1 MAKAIQFVAGKL
13 KFAAALTKID
23 RDKVYGFIE
32 VKVNDDKGNPC
43 IMGSLLDDGRT
54 LVLNGATAM
63 KTVDASFNELD
74 KKELKVVYQD
84 GKDAVL
90 VPSSYEAEVNLIETT
105 LDDLFNLEITSVYQ
119 LDFEDAAQKKSVSN
133 FLADGKVARF
143 VFNYS
148 ADYEGAD
155 AILIS
160 NADGIF
166 ALTGRIIDFPFLEN
180 KLAPVATTLVEET
193 VEEEEEGMDF
203 GML

>member
-63 KTVDASFNELD
+63 KTVDSKFNELD
-74 KKELKVVYQD
+74 KKTLKVVYQD

-90 VPSSYEAEVNLIETT
+90 VPSSFEGEIKLTETS

-119 LDFEDAAQKKSVSN
+119 LDFEDASQKKSVSDY
-133 FLADGKVARF
+133 LADAKVARF
-143 VFNYS
+143 VFNYR

-180 KLAPVATTLVEET
+180 KLAAVATTLVEET
-193 VEEEEEGMDF
+193 VEEEGMDF

>member
-1 MAKAIQFVAGKL
+1 MAKAIQFNAGKL
-13 KFAAALTKID
+13 TFAASLTKVD

-43 IMGSLLDDGRT
+43 TMGSILDDGKT
-54 LVLNGATAM
+54 LILNGATAN

-90 VPSSYEAEVNLIETT
+90 VPSSYEGEVLLTETS
-105 LDDLFNLEITSVYQ
+105 LDDLFNLEVTSVYQ
-119 LDFEDAAQKKSVSN
+119 LDFEDDLQKKSVSD
-133 FLADGKVARF
+133 FLASGKVARF
-143 VFNYS
+143 LFNYR

-155 AILIS
+155 AILIA
-160 NADGIF
+160 NANGIF
-166 ALTGRIIDFPFLEN
+166 ALTGRIIDFPFLKNEVE
-180 KLAPVATTLVEET
+180 PISETLVEQPI
-193 VEEEEEGMDF
+193 EEEGMDF

>member
-54 LVLNGATAM
+54 LVLNGAKAI
-63 KTVDASFNELD
+63 KTVDALFNELD

-90 VPSSYEAEVNLIETT
+90 VPSSYEGEVNLTETS

-119 LDFEDAAQKKSVSN
+119 LDFEEASQKKSVSDY
-133 FLADGKVARF
+133 LSDGKVARF
-143 VFNYS
+143 VFNYR

-155 AILIS
+155 AILIA
-160 NADGIF
+160 NLDGIF
-166 ALTGRIIDFPFLEN
+166 ALTGRIIDFPYLEN
-180 KLAPVATTLVEET
+180 KLAPVATNLVEET
-193 VEEEEEGMDF
+193 IEEEGMDF

>member
-32 VKVNDDKGNPC
+32 VKVNDDKGKPC

-54 LVLNGATAM
+54 LFLNGATAL

-74 KKELKVVYQD
+74 KKTLKVVYQD

-90 VPSSYEAEVNLIETT
+90 VPSSFEGETKLT
-105 LDDLFNLEITSVYQ
+105 ETSLDDLFNLEITSVYQ
-119 LDFEDAAQKKSVSN
+119 LDFEDASQKKSVSN
-133 FLADGKVARF
+133 FLAAGKVARF
-143 VFNYS
+143 VFNYR

-155 AILIS
+155 AILIA
-160 NADGIF
+160 NVNGIF
-166 ALTGRIIDFPFLEN
+166 ALTGRIIDFSYVEN
-180 KLAPVATTLVEET
+180 KLAPVAATILEET
-193 VEEEEEGMDF
+193 IEEEEGMDF

>member
-1 MAKAIQFVAGKL
+1 MAKAIQFAVDKL

-43 IMGSLLDDGRT
+43 RMGSLLDDGRT
-54 LVLNGATAM
+54 LVLNGATAI
-63 KTVDASFNELD
+63 KTVDVSFNELD

-90 VPSSYEAEVNLIETT
+90 VPSSYEGEVSLTETT

-119 LDFEDAAQKKSVSN
+119 LDIEDAAQKKSVTDY
-133 FLADGKVARF
+133 LADGKVARF
-143 VFNYS
+143 VFNYR

-160 NADGIF
+160 NRDGIF
-166 ALTGRIIDFPFLEN
+166 ALTGRIIDFPYLEN
-180 KLAPVATTLVEET
+180 KLAPITETLVEET
-193 VEEEEEGMDF
+193 IEEEEMDF

>member
-1 MAKAIQFVAGKL
+1 MAKAIQFNAGKL
-13 KFAAALTKID
+13 TFAASLTKVD

-43 IMGSLLDDGRT
+43 TMGSILDDGKT
-54 LVLNGATAM
+54 LILNGATAN

-90 VPSSYEAEVNLIETT
+90 VPSSYEGEVLLTETS
-105 LDDLFNLEITSVYQ
+105 LDDLFNLEVTSVYQ
-119 LDFEDAAQKKSVSN
+119 LDFEDALQKKSVSD
-133 FLADGKVARF
+133 FLASGKVARF
-143 VFNYS
+143 LFNYR

-155 AILIS
+155 AILIA
-160 NADGIF
+160 NANGIF
-166 ALTGRIIDFPFLEN
+166 ALTGRIIDFPFLKNEVE
-180 KLAPVATTLVEET
+180 PISETLVEQPI
-193 VEEEEEGMDF
+193 EEEGMDF

>member
-1 MAKAIQFVAGKL
+1 MAKAIQFNAGKL
-13 KFAAALTKID
+13 TFAASLIKVD

-43 IMGSLLDDGRT
+43 AMGSLLDDGKT
-54 LVLNGATAM
+54 IVLNGATAN

-90 VPSSYEAEVNLIETT
+90 VPSSYEGEVLLTETS
-105 LDDLFNLEITSVYQ
+105 LDDLFNLEVTSVYQ
-119 LDFEDAAQKKSVSN
+119 LGFEDALQKKSVSD
-133 FLADGKVARF
+133 FLANGKVARF
-143 VFNYS
+143 LFNYR

-155 AILIS
+155 AILIANS
-160 NADGIF
+160 NGIF
-166 ALTGRIIDFPFLEN
+166 ALTGRIIDFPYLEN
-180 KLAPVATTLVEET
+180 KLVPVAATLIEET
-193 VEEEEEGMDF
+193 VEEEEGMDF

>member
-13 KFAAALTKID
+13 KFAAVLTKID

-54 LVLNGATAM
+54 LVLNGATAL

-74 KKELKVVYQD
+74 KKELKVIYQD

-90 VPSSYEAEVNLIETT
+90 VPSSYEGEVNLTETS
-105 LDDLFNLEITSVYQ
+105 LDDLFNLEVTSVYQ
-119 LDFEDAAQKKSVSN
+119 LDFEDALQKKSVSD
-133 FLADGKVARF
+133 FLASGKVARF
-143 VFNYS
+143 LFNYR

-155 AILIS
+155 AILIA
-160 NADGIF
+160 NANGIF
-166 ALTGRIIDFPFLEN
+166 ALTGRIIDFPFLKNEVE
-180 KLAPVATTLVEET
+180 PISETLVEQPI
-193 VEEEEEGMDF
+193 EEEGMDF

>member
-13 KFAAALTKID
+13 KFAAVLTKID

-43 IMGSLLDDGRT
+43 VMGSLLDDGRT
-54 LVLNGATAM
+54 LVLNGATAL

-74 KKELKVVYQD
+74 KKELKVIYQD

-90 VPSSYEAEVNLIETT
+90 VPSSYEGEVNLSQTS

-119 LDFEDAAQKKSVSN
+119 LDFEDASQKNSVSDY
-133 FLADGKVARF
+133 LADGKVARF
-143 VFNYS
+143 VFNYR

-155 AILIS
+155 AILIA

-166 ALTGRIIDFPFLEN
+166 ALTGRIIDFPYLEN
-180 KLAPVATTLVEET
+180 ILAPVAANLVEET
-193 VEEEEEGMDF
+193 IEEEAMDF

>member
-54 LVLNGATAM
+54 LVLNGATAI
-63 KTVDASFNELD
+63 KTVDSSFNELD

-90 VPSSYEAEVNLIETT
+90 VPSSYEGEVNLIETT

-119 LDFEDAAQKKSVSN
+119 LDFEDATQKKSVSDY
-133 FLADGKVARF
+133 LADGNVARF
-143 VFNYS
+143 VFNYRT
-148 ADYEGAD
+148 DYEGAD

-166 ALTGRIIDFPFLEN
+166 ALTGRIIDFPYLEN
-180 KLAPVATTLVEET
+180 KLAPLAATLIEET
-193 VEEEEEGMDF
+193 VEEEEGMDF

>member
-90 VPSSYEAEVNLIETT
+90 VPSSYEGEVSLTETT

-119 LDFEDAAQKKSVSN
+119 LDFEDASQKKSVSDY
-133 FLADGKVARF
+133 LADGNVARF
-143 VFNYS
+143 VFNYR

-155 AILIS
+155 AILIA

-166 ALTGRIIDFPFLEN
+166 ALTGRIIDFPYLEN
-180 KLAPVATTLVEET
+180 KLAPLAATLVEET
-193 VEEEEEGMDF
+193 VEEEEGMDF

>member
-1 MAKAIQFVAGKL
+1 
-13 KFAAALTKID
+13 
-23 RDKVYGFIE
+23 
-32 VKVNDDKGNPC
+32 
-43 IMGSLLDDGRT
+43 MGSLLDDGRT
-54 LVLNGATAM
+54 LVLNGATAL

-90 VPSSYEAEVNLIETT
+90 VPSSYEGEVSLTEAT

-119 LDFEDAAQKKSVSN
+119 LDFEDAAQKKSVSDY
-133 FLADGKVARF
+133 LADGKVARF
-143 VFNYS
+143 VFNYRS
-148 ADYEGAD
+148 DYEGAD
-155 AILIS
+155 AILIA

-180 KLAPVATTLVEET
+180 KLAPVASTLVEET
-193 VEEEEEGMDF
+193 VEEEEGMDF

>member
-1 MAKAIQFVAGKL
+1 MAKAIQFNAGKL
-13 KFAAALTKID
+13 TFAASLTKVD

-43 IMGSLLDDGRT
+43 TMGSILEDGKT
-54 LVLNGATAM
+54 IVLNGATAN

-90 VPSSYEAEVNLIETT
+90 VPSSYEGEVLLTETS
-105 LDDLFNLEITSVYQ
+105 LDDLFNLEVTSVYQ
-119 LDFEDAAQKKSVSN
+119 LDFEDDLQKKSVSDY
-133 FLADGKVARF
+133 LASGKVARF
-143 VFNYS
+143 LFNYR

-155 AILIS
+155 AILIA
-160 NADGIF
+160 NANGIF
-166 ALTGRIIDFPFLEN
+166 ALTGRIIDFPFLKNEVE
-180 KLAPVATTLVEET
+180 PISETLLEQPI
-193 VEEEEEGMDF
+193 EEEGMDF

>member
-32 VKVNDDKGNPC
+32 IKVNDDKGKPC

-54 LVLNGATAM
+54 LVLNGATAL
-63 KTVDASFNELD
+63 KTVDSKYNELD
-74 KKELKVVYQD
+74 KKTLKVVYQD
-84 GKDAVL
+84 GTDAVL
-90 VPSSYEAEVNLIETT
+90 VPSSSEGEVKLLECSM
-105 LDDLFNLEITSVYQ
+105 DDLFNLEISSVYQ
-119 LDFEDAAQKKSVSN
+119 LDIEDAEQKKMVTN

-143 VFNYS
+143 VFNYR

-155 AILIS
+155 AIIIS
-160 NADGIF
+160 NANGIF
-166 ALTGRIIDFPFLEN
+166 ALTGRIIDFPYLEN
-180 KLAPVATTLVEET
+180 KLTASISNLQEET
-193 VEEEEEGMDF
+193 IEEDGMDF